1 MWAVI
6 SHIELDRAYLVR
18 CACQDV
24 KRLAGDI
31 YRIAIFKG
39 AAFQSN
45 GVVEG
50 ARTPYGTRCKV
61 APCRDRKPE
70 RYSK

>member
-6 SHIELDRAYLVR
+6 SHIEPDRAYLVR

-31 YRIAIFKG
+31 YCIAIFKG

-45 GVVEG
+45 GAAEG
-50 ARTPYGTRCKV
+50 ARPPYGIINRGNQKTGIPSR
-61 APCRDRKPE
+61 A
-70 RYSK
+70 